1 MQWTCTGTSCN
12 CSMTDHGRRCNG
24 LRAEMLCSVLVSS
37 VWRSGERAKTK
48 TTQLRRVVGQLESGE
63 VLLVTM
69 LDRLGRAS
77 RDLLNTLAAI
87 TGKEAAF

>member
-1 MQWTCTGTSCN
+1 VAS
-12 CSMTDHGRRCNG
+12 
-24 LRAEMLCSVLVSS
+24 EV
-37 VWRSGERAKTK
+37 KTK
-48 TTQLRRVVGQLESGE
+48 TTQFRRVVDQLESGE

>member
-1 MQWTCTGTSCN
+1 MKISPIWGEPPIPLA
-12 CSMTDHGRRCNG
+12 RLA
-24 LRAEMLCSVLVSS
+24 LR
-37 VWRSGERAKTK
+37 
-48 TTQLRRVVGQLESGE
+48 LESGE

>member
-1 MQWTCTGTSCN
+1 MAS
-12 CSMTDHGRRCNG
+12 
-24 LRAEMLCSVLVSS
+24 E
-37 VWRSGERAKTK
+37 AKTK
-48 TTQLRRVVGQLESGE
+48 TTLLRRVVDQLECGE

-69 LDRLGRAS
+69 LDRLGRAP